1 MAHVVVCPLLPGR
14 ASPSS
19 RQPMPRLRWQLLLT
33 LPREQLISLP
43 TARSSPDERCLIQ
56 MQGVTPVFITKVP
69 LGEEG
74 LGVERQARSG
84 PRLLYDRD
92 SQGR

>member
-1 MAHVVVCPLLPGR
+1 MPVLGR
-14 ASPSS
+14 
-19 RQPMPRLRWQLLLT
+19 QLLLT
-33 LPREQLISLP
+33 LPKEQLISLP

-56 MQGVTPVFITKVP
+56 MQGVTPIFITQVP
-69 LGEEG
+69 LGEVG
-74 LGVERQARSG
+74 PGVERQARSG